1 MATRAPTRRPPIR
14 PQTPP
19 PAPAQVL
26 APRPSTHIRDGLAL
40 AAVGVGGY
48 GAATLTGHPQWDL
61 PVLGAGLLGGVA
73 VTVTGHRTKQRNAL
87 HDRLVEAL
95 APWLG
100 VRQLDRRI
108 VKLRGWTNGW
118 PGLPRRITVRYA
130 PGTADTD
137 PQWRSSVTSAI
148 TSRLLAKYEVVKH
161 DQLGCRLD
169 LRLVTNPE
177 APSEGPPYSQVRA
190 ERAITELIGP
200 TASVSSVELDGDQL
214 RSITVSH
221 QAGAKL
227 AASGY
232 RARIE
237 RVISTMMPGR
247 WRAVWDLEGD
257 SVRFEVRP
265 SLPGSVWLPTDKPD
279 DTEDL
284 LHNYR
289 QVKIPYAVDED
300 GREMVWYPARSPMF
314 MITGGTGSGKT
325 SSGHALLGKITQYGW
340 PVWVGDAK
348 RVEFLDFRD
357 WPNVQI
363 VAGSIPQQVA
373 LIHAA
378 WVLMEDRYKLIER
391 GQATVNDFEPLVV
404 FLDEFA
410 EFRSNLLEWYAQIKV
425 KGDPTRPPT
434 LAEVASLARKAR
446 TARIHLVLSTQ
457 RPDAEFLGGEALAL
471 DTPIPTPQGW
481 TTMGEIQE
489 GDLVYDHT
497 GAPTVVTRATD
508 VAHGRPCYRVTFSD
522 GSTFITDANHRWLA
536 HSATRRVSI
545 DSRYVPL
552 TRQQRWPHHD
562 TLAETLNGLDLDD
575 DREITVAEF
584 ETTLG
589 TGRNHL
595 LRRVLNQSR
604 TQVAAVGTR
613 PSVAGRF
620 PARTYLAGDLKRALS
635 QEIMTA
641 PRTGRPS
648 GGQIVTTEQMAQS
661 LTSAHGETNWSVDV
675 GGPIQAPPAEL
686 PIDPWLLGYW
696 LGDGHKASASIATAD
711 EEVLQ
716 RIRALGYRVTH
727 YGRFNYGIS
736 AGPRGGRSGRET
748 MLGALRALDV
758 LGDKHIP
765 IQYLRASI
773 TQREALLAGL
783 LDSDGTCAVRGKNRA
798 SGQVVFTNVDPR
810 LVEGVA
816 QLAASL
822 GFIPTVR
829 QIRPAGTE
837 NHPSSVAYGRGIQ
850 AAFAV
855 SFTPDR
861 QVFSLSR
868 KQAALEPS
876 LRSRRRTTTKR
887 RYVINVEP
895 VESVSV
901 RCIAV
906 AAADHLYLAGERF
919 IPTHNTRDNFGQR
932 MSMGRLS
939 PQGAMMMW
947 ESPAVG
953 VSLPR
958 ACTGRATATHEDGRP
973 AEVQAYRFPDMH
985 AAEGTEERAI
995 LEAIRPDSS
1004 RHPRLII
1011 VPPEDEAERDLDTG
1025 EATPPTFRDYAN
1037 ATWVLA
1043 SDRPDLD
1050 PLAFGRD
1057 GDRPDGRALS
1067 STLASLGIGEHATR
1081 PADRKHREPT
1091 FSAIAD
1097 EVDVVDHSPSWMDPV
1112 DEYVGYAPETTTH
1125 PRHLLPGDLIR
1136 LDPADD
1142 TWVVVDEEPVD
1153 DIAEPGLIA
1162 ISWRGDGDE
1171 SGALSVSD
1179 DTEIAVRRPE
1189 EFA

>member
-1 MATRAPTRRPPIR
+1 MPTRVPARRPPTR
-14 PQTPP
+14 TPAAP

-26 APRPSTHIRDGLAL
+26 TPRPSTHIRDGLAL
-40 AAVGVGGY
+40 MAAGIGGY

-61 PVLGAGLLGGVA
+61 PVLGAGLLGGAA
-73 VTVTGHRTKQRNAL
+73 VTVSGHRTMQRNAL

-137 PQWRSSVTSAI
+137 PQWKSSVTSAI
-148 TSRLLAKYEVVKH
+148 SSRLLAKYEVVKH
-161 DQLGCRLD
+161 DQLRCRLD
-169 LRLVTNPE
+169 LRLITTPDAE
-177 APSEGPPYSQVRA
+177 TAGPPYSQVRA

-200 TASVSSVELDGDQL
+200 TASVTSVELAGEEL
-214 RSITVSH
+214 RSISVSH

-265 SLPGSVWLPTDKPD
+265 SLPGSVWLPTDKPAN
-279 DTEDL
+279 TEDL

-425 KGDPTRPPT
+425 KGDPTKPPT

-457 RPDAEFLGGEALAL
+457 RPDAEFLGGE
-471 DTPIPTPQGW
+471 
-481 TTMGEIQE
+481 M
-489 GDLVYDHT
+489 
-497 GAPTVVTRATD
+497 
-508 VAHGRPCYRVTFSD
+508 
-522 GSTFITDANHRWLA
+522 
-536 HSATRRVSI
+536 
-545 DSRYVPL
+545 
-552 TRQQRWPHHD
+552 
-562 TLAETLNGLDLDD
+562 
-575 DREITVAEF
+575 
-584 ETTLG
+584 
-589 TGRNHL
+589 
-595 LRRVLNQSR
+595 
-604 TQVAAVGTR
+604 
-613 PSVAGRF
+613 
-620 PARTYLAGDLKRALS
+620 
-635 QEIMTA
+635 
-641 PRTGRPS
+641 
-648 GGQIVTTEQMAQS
+648 
-661 LTSAHGETNWSVDV
+661 
-675 GGPIQAPPAEL
+675 
-686 PIDPWLLGYW
+686 
-696 LGDGHKASASIATAD
+696 
-711 EEVLQ
+711 
-716 RIRALGYRVTH
+716 
-727 YGRFNYGIS
+727 
-736 AGPRGGRSGRET
+736 
-748 MLGALRALDV
+748 
-758 LGDKHIP
+758 
-765 IQYLRASI
+765 
-773 TQREALLAGL
+773 
-783 LDSDGTCAVRGKNRA
+783 
-798 SGQVVFTNVDPR
+798 
-810 LVEGVA
+810 
-816 QLAASL
+816 
-822 GFIPTVR
+822 
-829 QIRPAGTE
+829 
-837 NHPSSVAYGRGIQ
+837 
-850 AAFAV
+850 
-855 SFTPDR
+855 
-861 QVFSLSR
+861 
-868 KQAALEPS
+868 
-876 LRSRRRTTTKR
+876 
-887 RYVINVEP
+887 
-895 VESVSV
+895 
-901 RCIAV
+901 
-906 AAADHLYLAGERF
+906 
-919 IPTHNTRDNFGQR
+919 RDNFGQR

-947 ESPAVG
+947 ENPAVG

-985 AAEGTEERAI
+985 AAEGSDERAI
-995 LEAIRPDSS
+995 LDAIRPETS

-1011 VPPEDEAERDLDTG
+1011 VPPEDEADRDLDTG

-1043 SDRPDLD
+1043 TDRPDLD
-1050 PLAFGRD
+1050 PLAGDRN

-1067 STLASLGIGEHATR
+1067 STLASLGIGENATR
-1081 PADRKHREPT
+1081 PADRRYTEPT
-1091 FSAIAD
+1091 WSAITD
-1097 EVDVVDHSPSWMDPV
+1097 DVDGDQGPSWMDPV
-1112 DEYVGYAPETTTH
+1112 DEYAGYAPETTTH

-1136 LDPADD
+1136 LDPGDD

-1153 DIAEPGLIA
+1153 DIAEPGLVA

-1179 DTEIAVRRPE
+1179 DADIAVRRPE
-1189 EFA
+1189 EFT